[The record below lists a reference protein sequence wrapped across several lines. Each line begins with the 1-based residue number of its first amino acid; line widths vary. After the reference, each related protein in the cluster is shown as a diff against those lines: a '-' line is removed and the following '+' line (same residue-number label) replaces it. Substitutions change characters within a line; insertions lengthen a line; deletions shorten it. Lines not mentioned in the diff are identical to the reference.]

1 MADRQLRSAG
11 NLEANAPEDVIQVNW
26 AFPQGGDEVESVEIS
41 RSQFTAQVRTLRKL
55 FAQELLELF
64 RFKTLVGAQM
74 KFFQAQIKFFQVIF
88 LSFASFSLLIDT
100 SPVDSLHVRPP

>member
-1 MADRQLRSAG
+1 MTDRQLRSAR

-26 AFPQGGDEVESVEIS
+26 AFLRGDYVESVEIS

-64 RFKTLVGAQM
+64 LFKTLVGAQM

-88 LSFASFSLLIDT
+88 LSFASFSLLIDA